1 MIAVVETVTRL
12 VRFADLIIWS
22 FITCDLMIRERR
34 NRLSLMAHAGLVW
47 RIEVATYEKW
57 R

>member
-34 NRLSLMAHAGLVW
+34 NRLSLMAHAGLV
-47 RIEVATYEKW
+47 
-57 R
+57 